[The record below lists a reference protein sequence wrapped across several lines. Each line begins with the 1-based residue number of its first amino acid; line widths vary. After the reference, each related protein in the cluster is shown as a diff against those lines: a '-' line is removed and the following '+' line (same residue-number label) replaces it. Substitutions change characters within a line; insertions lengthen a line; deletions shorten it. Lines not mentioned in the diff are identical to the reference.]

1 MNKAK
6 HVFAKGVNNIGYVD
20 SDFTKE
26 YGEEEVN
33 PGRVLVGKKL
43 ERSMTDTEIISEFKV
58 QEVTIGDVFAT
69 MNAAPEDM
77 KDGYSNIF
85 YVKGQSRV
93 VSVSWRGGEWCVH
106 AWDRGS
112 GWRAGRR
119 VFSPATSDSQNLNTG
134 TLNPVAL
141 TKYCE
146 CPRCEKCKL
155 LIK

>member
-6 HVFAKGVNNIGYVD
+6 HVFAKGVNNIGHVD

-43 ERSMTDTEIISEFKV
+43 ERFMTDREIISEFKV
-58 QEVTIGDVFAT
+58 EEVTIGDVLAT
-69 MNAAPEDM
+69 MNAAPDDI

-85 YVKGQSRV
+85 YVKGHSRV
-93 VSVSWRGGEWCVH
+93 VDVYWRDGEWHVR
-106 AWDRGS
+106 AWYRERG
-112 GWRAGRR
+112 WLAGGR
-119 VFSPATSDSQNLNTG
+119 VFSPATGSSASELG
-134 TLNPVAL
+134 SGAVAL
-141 TKYCE
+141 PKYCE

-155 LIK
+155 PIK